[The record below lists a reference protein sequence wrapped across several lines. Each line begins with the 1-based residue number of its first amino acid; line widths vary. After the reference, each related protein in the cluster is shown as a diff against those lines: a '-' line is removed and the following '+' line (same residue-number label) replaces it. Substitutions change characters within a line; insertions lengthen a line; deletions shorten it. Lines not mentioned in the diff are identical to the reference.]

1 MGWRTALLNLAGVAV
16 PGVAVSYDLA
26 ALPAALPAADL
37 PALAP
42 AFPEGLNVAG
52 ASGDGLSTLTYDGT
66 AWRAVL
72 HVDHVLYWAPAA
84 AHGGLHEVMPALVEA
99 VDAYLGA
106 VRADGRLGDV
116 LHEPLAITRV
126 QIGEQRY
133 AGIRYTGARFR
144 HRWVIT
150 VR

>member
-1 MGWRTALLNLAGVAV
+1 MGWRTALHNLAGVHV
-16 PGVAVSYDLA
+16 PGIAVSYDLD
-26 ALPAALPAADL
+26 ALPPALPLADL
-37 PALAP
+37 PALVP
-42 AFPEGLNVAG
+42 VFPGGVG
-52 ASGDGLSTLTYDGT
+52 ANGEGLSTLTYDGA

-84 AHGGLHEVMPALVEA
+84 NGRLHAVMPALVEA

-106 VRADGRLGDV
+106 VRADGLLGGA

-126 QIGEQRY
+126 QIGEQAY
-133 AGIRYTGARFR
+133 AGTRYFGACFR